1 MSGESPQPII
11 WNIYKP
17 SGNIGALKKKKKRKR
32 NEVVESQSTVID
44 SAGEAAFLRGQ
55 HLNRAG
61 RAGAKEAGNWG
72 RRAAVIAN
80 SLC

>member
-17 SGNIGALKKKKKRKR
+17 SGNIGALKKKKKKERKR

-44 SAGEAAFLRGQ
+44 SAVRQ
-55 HLNRAG
+55 P
-61 RAGAKEAGNWG
+61 
-72 RRAAVIAN
+72 
-80 SLC
+80 S

>member
-17 SGNIGALKKKKKRKR
+17 SGNIGALKKKKKKEERGSGKPEHTYR
-32 NEVVESQSTVID
+32 QR
-44 SAGEAAFLRGQ
+44 GEAAFPRGQ

>member
-1 MSGESPQPII
+1 MSGEPII

-17 SGNIGALKKKKKRKR
+17 SGNIGALKKKKKKKEERGGGKPEHSYR
-32 NEVVESQSTVID
+32 QR
-44 SAGEAAFLRGQ
+44 GEAAFLRGQ